1 MSVPASG
8 RKRRS
13 VRIFGREYAVI
24 LPTVRDPRMH
34 VAAVLITLQVLGQ
47 TVLGFR
53 LSVAQI
59 LICLATGALI
69 EFVVAV
75 FKDKAIMWPASGLLT
90 GNSAAFILRTPG
102 TLHGQ
107 WWSLHGIWIF
117 VGVVAISMASKYLIR
132 WRGRHI
138 FNPSNLGLVLAFAVL
153 GPRLTEPQDLW
164 WIPVGPWLF
173 VTYGVLI
180 VGGLLIAWELRLL
193 GLELAFMA
201 GFAAFTALAL
211 AAVPDHCM
219 VASWHVAPM
228 CGWDLWQILVT
239 SPELLVFGLFMMPDP
254 RTVPDGP
261 VARIAFGIVVAI
273 LSVLLLAP
281 TTLEFW
287 TKTAILGSLVIAC
300 ALRFA
305 LARFLAPLEAP
316 SRRRAGRRRL
326 SWRLPVALAV
336 ALIFVG
342 TLPAA
347 ADLSTHSPEPAAG
360 LADGSTPTLTLAVG
374 AGPAI
379 GGWISSSAGAALPP
393 PTNSGPASASAQ
405 VWILPTI
412 PTVSVASNVVAFD
425 KSTTGN
431 AARMAQDVVL
441 DLIIESE
448 ARRAHDLTLAG
459 TGAIDDGLKEFTD
472 VVNQDIAAG
481 TIIQKT
487 YTFDKVGLNL
497 FLPKFSSQASRLV
510 GVTLQGTSTFIT
522 RDASGNVLSQSSTP
536 YSKSWGL
543 ATAANVSH
551 QVIVNDYTDLAPAP

>member
-1 MSVPASG
+1 VSA
-8 RKRRS
+8 RRRA
-13 VRIFGREYAVI
+13 VRLFGREYAVI
-24 LPTVRDPRMH
+24 LPSIRDPRMH

-59 LICLATGALI
+59 LVCLATGALI
-69 EFVVAV
+69 EFFVAFV
-75 FKDKAIMWPASGLLT
+75 KDKAIMWPASGLLT

-132 WRGRHI
+132 WRGRHV

-164 WIPVGPWLF
+164 WIPLGPWLI
-173 VTYGVLI
+173 VTYAVLI
-180 VGGLLIAWELRLL
+180 IGGLLIGWELRLL

-201 GFAAFTALAL
+201 GFAAFTAIAL

-239 SPELLVFGLFMMPDP
+239 SPELLVFGLFMVPDP
-254 RTVPDGP
+254 RTVPDGA
-261 VARIAFGIVVAI
+261 VARVAFGILVAV

-287 TKTAILGSLVIAC
+287 TKTAILASLVIAC
-300 ALRFA
+300 AVRFG

-316 SRRRAGRRRL
+316 ARRRAGRRRRL

-336 ALIFVG
+336 ALVFAGV
-342 TLPAA
+342 LPVA

-360 LADGSTPTLTLAVG
+360 LADGSTPSLGLTVG
-374 AGPAI
+374 VGPDVAG
-379 GGWISSSAGAALPP
+379 WVSSSAGAALPP
-393 PTNSGPASASAQ
+393 PSNSGPASASAQ
-405 VWILPTI
+405 VWILPPI
-412 PTVSVASNVVAFD
+412 PTVTVASDVVAFD
-425 KSTTGN
+425 KSAPGN
-431 AARMAQDVVL
+431 ADKMAHDVVL

-448 ARRAHDLTLAG
+448 ARRAHDTHLAESG
-459 TGAIDDGLKEFTD
+459 ATGDALKEFVD
-472 VVNQDIAAG
+472 VIYGDMAG
-481 TIIQKT
+481 GKIIQKT
-487 YTFDKVGLNL
+487 YRFDKASLNL
-497 FLPKFSSQASRLV
+497 YLPKFSSQASRLV
-510 GVTLQGTSTFIT
+510 GVTLTGTSTFIT
-522 RDASGNVLSQSSTP
+522 RDASGNVLSQASTP

-543 ATAANVSH
+543 DTSNTSH
-551 QVIVNDYTDLAPAP
+551 PVIINDYTDLAAAP

>member
-1 MSVPASG
+1 VSA
-8 RKRRS
+8 KRRA
-13 VRIFGREYAVI
+13 VRILGREYAVI
-24 LPTVRDPRMH
+24 LPSIRDPRMH
-34 VAAVLITLQVLGQ
+34 VAAVLVTLQVLGQ

-69 EFVVAV
+69 EFVVAF
-75 FKDKAIMWPASGLLT
+75 FKDAAIMWPASGLLT

-138 FNPSNLGLVLAFAVL
+138 FNPSNLGLVIAFVAL

-164 WIPVGPWLF
+164 WIPMGPWLI
-173 VTYGVLI
+173 VTYAVLV
-180 VGGLLIAWELRLL
+180 VGGVLIAWELRLL

-211 AAVPDHCM
+211 ALVPDHCM

-228 CGWDLWQILVT
+228 CGRDLSQILVT
-239 SPELLVFGLFMMPDP
+239 SPELLVFGLFMIPDP

-261 VARIAFGIVVAI
+261 VARVAFGIVVAI
-273 LSVLLLAP
+273 LAVLLLGP
-281 TTLEFW
+281 TSLEFW
-287 TKTAILGSLVIAC
+287 TKTAILASLVIAC
-300 ALRFA
+300 ALRFG
-305 LARFLAPLEAP
+305 LARFVAPLEARE
-316 SRRRAGRRRL
+316 RRRAGIRRL
-326 SWRLPVALAV
+326 NWRLPAALAV
-336 ALIFVG
+336 GLLFVYS
-342 TLPAA
+342 LPVAA
-347 ADLSTHSPEPAAG
+347 NLSTHTPEPAAG
-360 LADGSTPTLTLAVG
+360 LADGSTPTLTLTVG

-379 GGWISSSAGAALPP
+379 AGWVSSSAGAALPP

-405 VWILPTI
+405 VWILPPI
-412 PTVSVASNVVAFD
+412 PTVSIASNVVAFD
-425 KSTTGN
+425 QSVTPTT
-431 AARMAQDVVL
+431 AARMAHDVVL

-448 ARRAHDLTLAG
+448 ARRAHDIALAG
-459 TGAIDDGLKEFTD
+459 TGATGDGLKEFTD

-481 TIIQKT
+481 KIIEKT
-487 YTFDKVGLNL
+487 YSFDKVGLNL

-510 GVTLQGTSTFIT
+510 GVTLHGTSTFTT
-522 RDASGNVLSQSSTP
+522 RDASGNVVSQSSTP

-543 ATAANVSH
+543 DTSNAGH
-551 QVIVNDYTDLAPAP
+551 PVIINDYTDLAPAP

>member
-1 MSVPASG
+1 
-8 RKRRS
+8 
-13 VRIFGREYAVI
+13 
-24 LPTVRDPRMH
+24 MH
-34 VAAVLITLQVLGQ
+34 VAAVLVTLQVLGQ

-69 EFVVAV
+69 EFVVAF
-75 FKDKAIMWPASGLLT
+75 FKDTAIMWPASGLLT

-117 VGVVAISMASKYLIR
+117 VAVVAVSMASKYLIR

-138 FNPSNLGLVLAFAVL
+138 FNPSNLGLVIAFVAL
-153 GPRLTEPQDLW
+153 GPKFTEPQDLW
-164 WIPVGPWLF
+164 WIPPGPWLI
-173 VTYGVLI
+173 VTYAVLL

-211 AAVPDHCM
+211 ALVPDHCM

-228 CGWDLWQILVT
+228 CGRELWQILVT
-239 SPELLVFGLFMMPDP
+239 SPELLVFGLFMIPDP

-261 VARIAFGIVVAI
+261 LARVAFGILVA
-273 LSVLLLAP
+273 LLAVLLIGP

-287 TKTAILGSLVIAC
+287 TKTAILASLVIAC

-305 LARFLAPLEAP
+305 LARFLAPLEARD
-316 SRRRAGRRRL
+316 RRRAGRRRL

-336 ALIFVG
+336 ALIIVG
-342 TLPAA
+342 VLPVA

-360 LADGSTPTLTLAVG
+360 LADGSTPTLGLTVG
-374 AGPAI
+374 AGPDIA
-379 GGWISSSAGAALPP
+379 GWVSSAAGAALPP
-393 PTNSGPASASAQ
+393 PRNSGPVPASAKL
-405 VWILPTI
+405 WILPPI
-412 PTVSVASNVVAFD
+412 PTVTVASNVVAFD
-425 KSTTGN
+425 QSAPKN
-431 AARMAQDVVL
+431 ATKMAQDAVL

-448 ARRAHDLTLAG
+448 ARRAHDLQLAE
-459 TGAIDDGLKEFTD
+459 TGATSDGLKEFTD
-472 VVNQDIAAG
+472 VIKEDIAG
-481 TIIQKT
+481 GKIIQKT
-487 YTFDKVGLNL
+487 YSFDKVSLNL

-510 GVTLQGTSTFIT
+510 GVTLTGTSTFIT
-522 RDASGNVLSQSSTP
+522 RDASGNVLSQTSTP

-543 ATAANVSH
+543 DTAAGVSH
-551 QVIVNDYTDLAPAP
+551 QVIINDYTDLSPAP

>member
-1 MSVPASG
+1 VSA
-8 RKRRS
+8 KRRA
-13 VRIFGREYAVI
+13 VRLFGREYAVI
-24 LPTVRDPRMH
+24 LPSLRDPRMH
-34 VAAVLITLQVLGQ
+34 VAAVLVTLQVLGQ

-69 EFVVAV
+69 EFVVAF
-75 FKDKAIMWPASGLLT
+75 FKDTAIMWPASGLLT
-90 GNSAAFILRTPG
+90 GNSTAFILRTPG

-107 WWSLHGIWIF
+107 WWSTHGIWIF
-117 VGVVAISMASKYLIR
+117 IGVVAISMASKYLIR

-138 FNPSNLGLVLAFAVL
+138 FNPSNLGLVIAFVAL
-153 GPRLTEPQDLW
+153 GPKLTEPQDLW
-164 WIPVGPWLF
+164 WIPPGPWLI
-173 VTYGVLI
+173 VTYAVLV

-211 AAVPDHCM
+211 ALVPDHCM

-228 CGWDLWQILVT
+228 CGRELWQILVT
-239 SPELLVFGLFMMPDP
+239 SPELLVFGLFMVPDP

-261 VARIAFGIVVAI
+261 VARVAFGIIVAI
-273 LSVLLLAP
+273 LAVLLIGP

-287 TKTAILGSLVIAC
+287 TKTAILASLVIAC

-305 LARFLAPLEAP
+305 LARFLSPLEARDRP
-316 SRRRAGRRRL
+316 RAGRRHL
-326 SWRLPVALAV
+326 GWRLPAALAV

-342 TLPAA
+342 TLPVA
-347 ADLSTHSPEPAAG
+347 ADLSTHNPEPAAG
-360 LADGSTPTLTLAVG
+360 LADGSTPTLASTVG

-379 GGWISSSAGAALPP
+379 GGWVSSSATAALPP
-393 PTNSGPASASAQ
+393 PSNSGPVSAYALL
-405 VWILPTI
+405 WILPPI
-412 PTVSVASNVVAFD
+412 PGVTVAANVVAFD
-425 KSTTGN
+425 QSAPKN
-431 AARMAQDVVL
+431 ATRMAHDAVL

-448 ARRAHDLTLAG
+448 ARRAHDLALAE
-459 TGAIDDGLKEFTD
+459 TGAIGDGLKEFTD
-472 VVNQDIAAG
+472 VIKDDIG
-481 TIIQKT
+481 GGKIIQKT
-487 YTFDKVGLNL
+487 YSFDTVSLNL

-510 GVTLQGTSTFIT
+510 GVTLKGTSTFIT

-543 ATAANVSH
+543 DITANVSH
-551 QVIVNDYTDLAPAP
+551 LVIINDYTDLAPAP